1 MKKYDNQ
8 VYSNVIEI
16 LNFFGYNN
24 QSLTSKEYTNLKDSI
39 LLMYHTLY
47 DKELDPKIINNIF
60 NCTYDIKTK
69 YCIKNNPYNV
79 AVNSDTSCDFVN
91 QEIDIN
97 GNNMVPKYM
106 EVSDD
111 ENIINISLDLI
122 DSYNN
127 TVEPIK
133 LDNMLTVTQRDE
145 HYENLIDKIK
155 IDLVKDL
162 KRKTDHYDY
171 LRNLPQPVQK
181 SKEWFEL
188 RDGMITASSAAEIL
202 GESKYGTRD
211 EMLLDKVGIL
221 PNKYKENMFVHHGK
235 KYELIAT
242 MIYEYLYN
250 TKVGEFGLVPY
261 QNDNSDLINVNFM
274 GASPDGIST
283 CITLDGKP
291 NPMVGRMLEIK
302 CPLKRKI
309 LTVGEIDGE
318 ICPHYYW
325 VQVQMQLACCKNEEC
340 DFWQCNIQ
348 EYSDDEWLLDNTED
362 EKIFCK
368 FTVEQNISKKINSK
382 LAKGCIIQL
391 LPKDKSKIPKGDRWE
406 WYAKYI
412 YPSNLL
418 MSDDDYIAWTKH
430 IEKNWKTLYPEYV
443 NDYYLDK
450 VLYWKLHNC
459 HNVLIKR
466 DIEWFRSKL
475 PKFQE
480 FWKEVLHLRKNKD
493 EANKLLEKFL
503 SKKTTKE
510 PKNYTSTYKSTKTN
524 NKNNDDLFLSNS
536 EENKNNYQDDDN
548 LFLTS
553 SEESN
558 NQKKIVKTTK
568 NTKNTKTTKNTKNTK
583 NTKIINI
590 ETVDNT
596 QTKRS
601 KLLDD

>member
-1 MKKYDNQ
+1 MNNKYIYD
-8 VYSNVIEI
+8 NVIEI
-16 LNFFGYNN
+16 LNFMGYNN
-24 QSLTSKEYTNLKDSI
+24 QPLTSKQYFQLTNDIKMMYNTIHDTNLDSK
-39 LLMYHTLY
+39 Y
-47 DKELDPKIINNIF
+47 INNIF
-60 NCTYDIKTK
+60 NCTYNIKST
-69 YCIKNNPYNV
+69 YINKNKE
-79 AVNSDTSCDFVN
+79 NS
-91 QEIDIN
+91 
-97 GNNMVPKYM
+97 
-106 EVSDD
+106 
-111 ENIINISLDLI
+111 IINIDSDQSEENILI
-122 DSYNN
+122 DISLELIESYGNN
-127 TVEPIK
+127 ININKPIE

-145 HYENLIDKIK
+145 HYEKLIEQIKPSLVDNLK
-155 IDLVKDL
+155 
-162 KRKTDHYDY
+162 KRTDHYDY

-242 MIYEYLYN
+242 MIYEHLYN

-261 QNDNSDLINVNFM
+261 QNDDSDLIKVNFM

-291 NPMVGRMLEIK
+291 NPIVGRMLEIK

-309 LTVGEIDGE
+309 LTSGEVDGE

-325 VQVQMQLACCKNEEC
+325 VQVQMQLACCKNEGC

-362 EKIFCK
+362 EKIHCK
-368 FTVEQNISKKINSK
+368 FTVEQNMPKDINPK
-382 LAKGCIIQL
+382 LTKGCIIQL
-391 LPKDKSKIPKGDRWE
+391 LLKDKSKIPKGDRWE

-418 MSDDDYIAWTKH
+418 MSDDEYIKWTKH
-430 IEKNWKTLYPEYV
+430 IEKNWKTLYPEHV

-466 DIEWFRSKL
+466 DVEWFRSKL

-480 FWKEVLHLRKNKD
+480 FWKEVLYLRSNKE
-493 EANKLLEKFL
+493 EANKLLEKFM
-503 SKKTTKE
+503 SKKIIKE
-510 PKNYTSTYKSTKTN
+510 PVTYKT
-524 NKNNDDLFLSNS
+524 KNNSCDDLFLSNGK
-536 EENKNNYQDDDN
+536 NQKNNYEDDN

-553 SEESN
+553 SEESKKPMKPKVKSTKQTKSVEKSILAKTKTVN
-558 NQKKIVKTTK
+558 NKPEIV
-568 NTKNTKTTKNTKNTK
+568 NTKKS
-583 NTKIINI
+583 
-590 ETVDNT
+590 
-596 QTKRS
+596 R
-601 KLLDD
+601 LLDD